1 MKRDI
6 SRREFLERTALAGAA
21 IPLSSF
27 YPGVF
32 NRQQKA
38 LTHPPTASPS
48 SLVLWYDKPAV
59 QWVEALPIG
68 NGRLGAMVFGGTK
81 TERLQLNED
90 TLYAGGPYD
99 PSNPEALKALPEA
112 RRLIFEGKYKEAN
125 DLIGAKMMARPIKQ
139 MPYEPVGDL
148 KLEFPSHESVSEY
161 RRELNLDTAI
171 AKVSYVSSGAT
182 FTREILASP
191 VDQVIVI
198 RLTSNLPGQITFDA
212 AMSTPQEATLETE
225 STDTLVVRGQNGEAS
240 GIKGELKFQA
250 RVRVIAKGGTTTA
263 EGNKIVVRNADT
275 AMLLVTIAT
284 SYKNYKDISGDPEE
298 LTKTYLSKAAEK
310 SYEEMRESHVREHQ
324 RLFRRVQLDLGTTH
338 AATLSTDQRHA
349 KFLEGSD
356 PQLAALYYQYGR
368 YLLISCSRP
377 DTQPANL
384 QGLWNESMTP
394 PWESKYT
401 ININTE
407 MNYWPAEP
415 TNLAECIE
423 PLAEMVADLAESG
436 SRTAKVQ
443 YGADGWVCHHN
454 TDLWRATAPID
465 GPLWGFWPTGGA
477 WLCTHLWSHYE
488 FSGDKNFLSRVY
500 PIMKRA
506 AQFFVDTLV
515 EEPKHKWL
523 VTCPSLSPENIHP
536 GGVAICAGPTMDME
550 ILRDL
555 FSQCIKAAEILDLD
569 SEFSAKLASV
579 RSRLAPLQ
587 IGKAGQLQEW
597 LEDWDMEAP
606 ERHHRHVSHL
616 YGLYPSN
623 QITPLET
630 PELSAAAKKTL
641 ELRGDVGTGWSL
653 AWKINLW
660 ARLHDGDHA
669 YLLLRKALMPL
680 NSKDPEY
687 GGGGV
692 YPNLFD
698 AHPPFQID
706 GNFGATSGITE
717 MLLQSHTGLRPPKV
731 AYAPELQRRSS
742 SGPQAGEIHLL
753 PALPKAWP
761 AGSVKGLR
769 ARGGFE
775 VDIAWERNE
784 LRDVT
789 IKSTWG
795 TECNVRYKQ
804 QVITLRLKPGE
815 SVHLDENLQRR

>member
-1 MKRDI
+1 MKRKVT
-6 SRREFLERTALAGAA
+6 RRKFLGHAA
-21 IPLSSF
+21 IASAALSLPFSF
-27 YPGVF
+27 V
-32 NRQQKA
+32 KA
-38 LTHPPTASPS
+38 LGRGRPTYSSVSPPS
-48 SLVLWYDKPAV
+48 SGPLVLWYDKPAT

-68 NGRLGAMVFGGTK
+68 DGRLGAMVFGGTK
-81 TERLQLNED
+81 NERLQLNED

-99 PSNPEALKALPEA
+99 PNNPEALQVLPEA

-125 DLIGAKMMARPIKQ
+125 DLIGAKMMAHPIKQ

-148 KLEFPSHESVSEY
+148 KLEFPSHESISEY

-171 AKVSYVSSGAT
+171 AKVSYVSGDAT
-182 FTREILASP
+182 FTREIFASP
-191 VDQVIVI
+191 VDQVIVV
-198 RLTSNLPGQITFDA
+198 RLTSSLPGQITFDV
-212 AMSTPQEATLETE
+212 AMSTPQNATVEMD
-225 STDTLVVRGQNGEAS
+225 SIDTLVMRGRNGEAS
-240 GIKGELKFQA
+240 GIKGDLKFQA
-250 RVRVIAKGGTTTA
+250 RVRVIAKGGKTTA
-263 EGNKIVVRNADT
+263 EGNKIIVRNADT
-275 AMLLVTIAT
+275 AMLLIAIAT
-284 SYKNYKDISGDPEE
+284 SYKDYKDISGDPEE
-298 LTKTYLSKAAEK
+298 LTKSCLTRAAAK
-310 SYEEMRESHVREHQ
+310 SYEEMRESHVQEHQ
-324 RLFRRVQLDLGTTH
+324 RLFRRVQLDLGTSD
-338 AATLSTDQRHA
+338 AATLPTDQRLA
-349 KFLEGSD
+349 KFLEGTD
-356 PQLAALYYQYGR
+356 PQLATLYFQYGR

-377 DTQPANL
+377 GTQPANL

-394 PWESKYT
+394 PWECKYT

-423 PLAEMVADLAESG
+423 PLAAMVADLSERG

-454 TDLWRATAPID
+454 TDLWRATAPVD

-477 WLCTHLWSHYE
+477 WLCTHLWTHYE
-488 FSGDKNFLSRVY
+488 FSGDKDFLSRVY
-500 PIMKRA
+500 PMMKRA

-555 FSQCIKAAEILDLD
+555 LSQCIKAAEILDLD
-569 SEFSAKLASV
+569 SEFSAKVASV

-616 YGLYPSN
+616 YALYPSN
-623 QITPLET
+623 QITPRET
-630 PELSAAAKKTL
+630 PELCTATKKTL

-660 ARLHDGDHA
+660 ARLHDGNHA

-717 MLLQSHTGLRPPKV
+717 MLLQSHTG
-731 AYAPELQRRSS
+731 
-742 SGPQAGEIHLL
+742 EIHLL
-753 PALPKAWP
+753 PALPTAWP
-761 AGSVKGLR
+761 TGSVKGLQ

-775 VDIAWERNE
+775 VAIKWKQGRLTDA
-784 LRDVT
+784 T
-789 IKSTWG
+789 IRSTWG
-795 TECNVRYKQ
+795 TSCRVRYEQ
-804 QVITLRLKPGE
+804 QVLSLLLRPGE
-815 SVHLDENLQRR
+815 SANLNEHLHRS